1 MRALTRRA
9 VVGGGGAA
17 GVMKAFAADGPPR
30 FTTKAMRQN
39 ASVRDVDTLLV
50 LATDVSNSVIKERWE
65 VQRSGYAAAFA
76 NEDVQKALLSGARG
90 AIGLCLVQWSSYD
103 QQEHVVPWT
112 YLDSREMIGVFS
124 LLLKGMERQFSSN
137 TGIGAALRYCANYLD
152 EAPYRAERAVI
163 DISGDGHDNQPIVIG
178 DRVVPLPQIRD
189 SIVARGIII
198 NGMPILGV
206 AEPLPRYKSR
216 VLCGGGHRRQRQLCR
231 AGRKP
236 GRYRELRGGTAA
248 QAGCRGGMRSGA
260 REMISA
266 RDQVGS
272 MSEPT
277 PELPRIS

>member
-1 MRALTRRA
+1 MGT
-9 VVGGGGAA
+9 
-17 GVMKAFAADGPPR
+17 
-30 FTTKAMRQN
+30 
-39 ASVRDVDTLLV
+39 
-50 LATDVSNSVIKERWE
+50 
-65 VQRSGYAAAFA
+65 GYR
-76 NEDVQKALLSGARG
+76 N
-90 AIGLCLVQWSSYD
+90 Y
-103 QQEHVVPWT
+103 
-112 YLDSREMIGVFS
+112 
-124 LLLKGMERQFSSN
+124 

-206 AEPLPRYKSR
+206 AEPLPRYKSLLEYYAAE
-216 VLCGGGHRRQRQLCR
+216 VT
-231 AGRKP
+231 GRKP

>member
-17 GVMKAFAADGPPR
+17 SIMKAFGADGPPR

-65 VQRSGYAAAFA
+65 VQRNGYAAAFA

-112 YLDSREMIGVFS
+112 YLDSRKMIGVFS

-206 AEPLPRYKSR
+206 AEPLPRYKSLLEYYTAE
-216 VLCGGGHRRQRQLCR
+216 VIGGSGSFVEPVENPDDIASFAGALRRKLV
-231 AGRKP
+231 A
-236 GRYRELRGGTAA
+236 EVA
-248 QAGCRGGMRSGA
+248 
-260 REMISA
+260 
-266 RDQVGS
+266 
-272 MSEPT
+272 
-277 PELPRIS
+277 

>member
-1 MRALTRRA
+1 M
-9 VVGGGGAA
+9 
-17 GVMKAFAADGPPR
+17 PR
-30 FTTKAMRQN
+30 F
-39 ASVRDVDTLLV
+39 AS
-50 LATDVSNSVIKERWE
+50 
-65 VQRSGYAAAFA
+65 
-76 NEDVQKALLSGARG
+76 EDVQKALLSGARG

-206 AEPLPRYKSR
+206 AEPLPRYKSLLEYYAAE
-216 VLCGGGHRRQRQLCR
+216 VIGGSGSFIEPVENPDDIASFAGALRRKLV
-231 AGRKP
+231 A
-236 GRYRELRGGTAA
+236 EVA
-248 QAGCRGGMRSGA
+248 
-260 REMISA
+260 
-266 RDQVGS
+266 
-272 MSEPT
+272 
-277 PELPRIS
+277 